1 MDSTIN
7 PKPAD
12 DPHDVLV
19 IASDA
24 ARMVP
29 TDDELSRLA
38 RSLHRSADPQARTGP
53 AGATAPPVA
62 VPRVDTAFRPAA
74 TGDGQLPDRQRTAGG
89 RAARAFTAALVLAV
103 GSGAAAMAWQ
113 SYGGAAEQMIARW
126 TPQLVAQP
134 APTAVA
140 AIAANP
146 APPPPGS
153 PVQAAPEGAAPA
165 AVTPAPS
172 VESAAPPLGAVT
184 NDIAGMRQEIDQ
196 LKASIEELKAGQQQI
211 SRDVAKASEAKASEA
226 KTSEVRASEPNLRPK
241 MPAHPP
247 LTAARLRKPV
257 PPPLS
262 PRQTAAYPALPP
274 AAPYVPQSAA
284 PYAPRQVEP
293 LPPPAAEPPAD
304 PELASVPRPP
314 MPLR

>member
-7 PKPAD
+7 ARPAD

-19 IASDA
+19 VASDA
-24 ARMVP
+24 VLMVP

-38 RSLHRSADPQARTGP
+38 RSLHHPADPPVRSGP
-53 AGATAPPVA
+53 EPAAGPTASPVA
-62 VPRVDTAFRPAA
+62 VPSVDTTFRPAA
-74 TGDGQLPDRQRTAGG
+74 TGDVRIPGRRRTISGV
-89 RAARAFTAALVLAV
+89 ARAFAVALLLAV

-113 SYGGAAEQMIARW
+113 SYGGAAEQLIARW
-126 TPQLVAQP
+126 MPQLAQP

-140 AIAANP
+140 ATAAKP
-146 APPPPGS
+146 ASPQQGP
-153 PVQAAPEGAAPA
+153 PVQATADAVAPA
-165 AVTPAPS
+165 AVAATPP
-172 VESAAPPLGAVT
+172 VEAAPALGALT
-184 NDIAGMRQEIDQ
+184 TDIASMRQEIDQ

-211 SRDVAKASEAKASEA
+211 SHDVAKASEVRASEL
-226 KTSEVRASEPNLRPK
+226 KTSEPNLRPK
-241 MPAHPP
+241 LPPHPSS
-247 LTAARLRKPV
+247 TVARLRKPL
-257 PPPLS
+257 P

-274 AAPYVPQSAA
+274 PAAPYPPQSAA